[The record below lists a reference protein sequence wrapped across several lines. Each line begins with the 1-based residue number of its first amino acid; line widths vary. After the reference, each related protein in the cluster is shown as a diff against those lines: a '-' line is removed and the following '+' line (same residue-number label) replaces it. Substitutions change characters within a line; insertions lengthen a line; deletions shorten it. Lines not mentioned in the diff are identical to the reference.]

1 MSKYHEYE
9 TSLHRII
16 LYSADVL
23 PEQVVTYLSEL
34 AKSENDETKK
44 EVISKIQDFKPL
56 VDSIPREFVDFVIS
70 VLIQKPVKPKNHPHI
85 PRRITSSLEDRNF
98 GINDILNFIPPAP
111 IQGPFFFLLL
121 NHEDEGLRL
130 VHALTNA
137 ASEKWR
143 KYKQRQEIDQPK
155 LTPLP
160 VTINLPSGYRE
171 FWGDTQVYCWFR
183 GTTDGPYTVISAL
196 MALEEWMERQ
206 IEAGRDVEAL
216 FEKVLSGSNS
226 VAVLGICLSM
236 ALAYPEKCLKVA
248 LPITICAHIWEM
260 DIKRLL
266 GDRRN
271 SLTSLKAWEFDN
283 RNDWLY
289 EILERRNKRPQRSLD
304 VRHLAM
310 YYVLSSDDFLRVE
323 FERAVNKFTENL
335 PFRYQ
340 EQKSDP
346 NALADLRET
355 MENYQVFGRIENY
368 RQQQVGK
375 YRGIYVEPPE
385 EIRKRNEE
393 LLAPNVEL
401 ERWLGVYLWT
411 EETIK
416 NSKAHERMTL
426 EEAVAAAKELQT
438 SENFAEMEP
447 EDIHAP
453 ITRFQVIVGVAAA
466 ILIADFDW
474 SRTQNHLE
482 WSGAILLAAA
492 RMPKASMYDMSPSSV
507 KVYAGR
513 SLALLIAHGI
523 ADTEVRQQILQL
535 ISESVRHF
543 SDAGEVVKAVFIGLG
558 NAWNIDPVLCWNLL
572 SLCLSLSVIPGEL
585 YYGNRV
591 GQFETSFEEL
601 ETWEDNVIQNHFDYL
616 AKDEIP
622 DLPRIPTTKNIVFV
636 HGKTQ
641 YGLYALPLTELCRDL
656 NIKDKLIQLCND
668 LIARTIV
675 DNLPVKDKSYSQ
687 THKPYTWNPFIFNWA
702 AYLAKFLSVEE
713 THQQIWTPLRD
724 NWSQVPELT
733 ASLLDG
739 YISHQIAYIEGP
751 TAQALE
757 TWKEICN
764 WVLDSS
770 EIARETSYDYL
781 DRDTEEVLQLI
792 IFTQDSKSRIKEDWQ
807 HAHLFIDIFDKW
819 VSVAG
824 HHPYAYSHLLTMLN
838 GIGQQFAPE
847 LTLKWLNRCADNAV
861 HDIWNE
867 QRGNGRRTAELL
879 NRIWSSFERQ
889 IRNDKVILKHYSNL
903 VYQLVEAGIPLASV
917 LRQQLEKRGSSERS
931 SSL

>member
-1 MSKYHEYE
+1 MSRFHEYE

-23 PEQVVTYLSEL
+23 PEQVITYLNEL
-34 AKSENDETKK
+34 AKSNNDETKEK
-44 EVISKIQDFKPL
+44 LISKIQDFKPV
-56 VDSIPREFVDFVIS
+56 VDSIPKEFVDFVIS
-70 VLIQKPVKPKNHPHI
+70 VLIRKQVKSKNNPHI
-85 PRRITSSLEDRNF
+85 PRRITSSPENRNF

-111 IQGPFFFLLL
+111 IQGPFFSLLL

-143 KYKQRQEIDQPK
+143 EYKQRQENDRLT

-160 VTINLPSGYRE
+160 VTINFPSGYRE

-183 GTTDGPYTVISAL
+183 GTTVGPYTVISAL

-236 ALAYPEKCLKVA
+236 ALAYPEKCSKVA
-248 LPITICAHIWEM
+248 LPIASCPDIWEM
-260 DIKRLL
+260 DISRLAY
-266 GDRRN
+266 DSTN
-271 SLTSLKAWEFDN
+271 SWDGFKEWEWN
-283 RNDWLY
+283 ESKKLY
-289 EILERRNKRPQRSLD
+289 YEVLERRNKRPQRS
-304 VRHLAM
+304 REIRGLAI
-310 YYVLSSDDFLRVE
+310 YYVLSSDEFLRVT
-323 FERAVNKFTENL
+323 FEQAVEQFTENL

-340 EQKSDP
+340 QEKTDP
-346 NALADLRET
+346 NTVTALREK
-355 MENYQVFGRIENY
+355 MENYQVFGRRENY
-368 RQQQVGK
+368 RQQQVGENWH
-375 YRGIYVEPPE
+375 IWVERPE

-393 LLAPNVEL
+393 LLKANIEL
-401 ERWLGVYLWT
+401 EFRLGVYLWA

-416 NSKAHERMTL
+416 NGKANERMTL
-426 EEAVAAAKELQT
+426 EEAVTAAKKLQT
-438 SENFAEMEP
+438 SEDFAEMEQ
-447 EDIHAP
+447 EDIHAHA
-453 ITRFQVIVGVAAA
+453 TRFQVIVGVAAA

-641 YGLYALPLTELCRDL
+641 YGLYALPLTELCRDPD
-656 NIKDKLIQLCND
+656 IKDKLIQLCDD

-713 THQQIWTPLRD
+713 IRQHILTPLRD

-733 ASLLDG
+733 AYLLDG
-739 YISHQIAYIEGP
+739 YISHQIAYIDGP
-751 TAQALE
+751 STQALE

-764 WVLDSS
+764 WVLDSP
-770 EIARETSYDYL
+770 EIARTTSDDYL
-781 DRDTEEVLQLI
+781 DRDTGEVLQLI
-792 IFTQDSKSRIKEDWQ
+792 IFTQYGKSRIKENWQ

-824 HHPYAYSHLLTMLN
+824 HHPYAYSHLLTMLD

-847 LTLKWLNRCADNAV
+847 PTLEWLNRCANNAI
-861 HDIWNE
+861 HDLWNE
-867 QRGNGRRTAELL
+867 ERGNGRRTAELL
-879 NRIWSSFERQ
+879 NRIWISFERQ
-889 IRNDKVILKHYSNL
+889 IRNNKAILKHYSNL
-903 VYQLVEAGIPLASV
+903 VYRLVEAGIPLASV
-917 LRQQLEKRGSSERS
+917 LREQLEKRGTSA
-931 SSL
+931 